1 MRKNIYNKSD
11 QMLIRRMGADPEG
24 GNIYQKHDAVA
35 LDNIYS
41 SKLKK

>member
-1 MRKNIYNKSD
+1 MRD
-11 QMLIRRMGADPEG
+11 DTEG

-41 SKLKK
+41 SKINNQRPTQVRIS